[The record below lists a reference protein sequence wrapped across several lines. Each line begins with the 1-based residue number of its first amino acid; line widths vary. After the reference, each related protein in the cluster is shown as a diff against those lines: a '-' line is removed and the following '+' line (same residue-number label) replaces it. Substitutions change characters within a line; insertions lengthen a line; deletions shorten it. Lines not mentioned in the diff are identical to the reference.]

1 MKASRETLTLSIVN
15 TPQFTDRLP
24 DWTCRDIAAGTFEGF
39 ALRSL
44 SSSFIQIF
52 AQFAVPAYF
61 FLSSVSPDTLPL
73 SALVGQLTVIMR
85 FLVN

>member
-1 MKASRETLTLSIVN
+1 MKASCEMLTLSIVN
-15 TPQFTDRLP
+15 TPQFTDGLP
-24 DWTCRDIAAGTFEGF
+24 DWTCRDIAPGTINGF
-39 ALRSL
+39 VLCSL

-52 AQFAVPAYF
+52 AQFTVPAYF